1 MDTKNY
7 FRFRVYGD
15 NWRDLSEESNYVFLD
30 YDNKFTDTLSN
41 FVWHFIAMYNLSD
54 LELFFR
60 LAGFSAFTLE
70 EMPDYITNPKIIN
83 LPGGKMPFAICSTE
97 YLQIITGTYA
107 FDFGKIIESE
117 LETGII
123 ERYQNVKKSMLANE
137 MIELRSKLKTLEK
150 TYNSQVDLNKHY
162 TR

>member
-15 NWRDLSEESNYVFLD
+15 NWHDFSEESNYVFLD
-30 YDNKFTDTLSN
+30 YDNKFTDTLSS
-41 FVWHFIAMYNLSD
+41 FAWHFIAMYNLSD

-70 EMPDYITNPKIIN
+70 EMPDSITNPKIIN
-83 LPGGKMPFAICSTE
+83 LPGGKMPFAMCNTE
-97 YLQIITGTYA
+97 YLQIITCTYTH
-107 FDFGKIIESE
+107 DFRKIIESE
-117 LETGII
+117 LGPGII
-123 ERYQNVKKSMLANE
+123 ERYQNVKISKLTNE
-137 MIELRSKLKTLEK
+137 MVELRSKLKTLEK